1 MDSETEILEN
11 KSDVTRIK
19 DFPTVSASNSVAQGL
34 YYYLI
39 NSVKK
44 NHSEFEFLLHNYIN
58 GCVNLGCFG
67 FGVMRK

>member
-11 KSDVTRIK
+11 KSNVTRFK

-44 NHSEFEFLLHNYIN
+44 NILSLNFFYITTSMD
-58 GCVNLGCFG
+58 V
-67 FGVMRK
+67 